1 MHAPGRSGCPDVES
15 VPDRARGA
23 LVVRDTGRPVA
34 SVLET
39 LDAPGTEDAMAQ
51 CEVTRAPVVA
61 VLDVVVRRLHASE
74 PDAV

>member
-1 MHAPGRSGCPDVES
+1 MHALGWSGCPDVES
-15 VPDRARGA
+15 GSDRARGA

-61 VLDVVVRRLHASE
+61 VLDVVVRRLRASE
-74 PDAV
+74 SASV